1 MCDDQN
7 RISTRLMYDKCAYDQ
22 RLGENKSSLD
32 YTLYDGKFYHSNKC
46 RMELGQVGGNGV
58 SLFAGN
64 LVDLESKLKGIQ
76 RSNSKC
82 QKPLLPLNN
91 STLTPQSSCQMVNYS
106 QTVVPKNSRL
116 DYCGWTKPN

>member
-1 MCDDQN
+1 MCDDRN

-22 RLGENKSSLD
+22 RLGENKTSLD
-32 YTLYDGKFYHSNKC
+32 YSLYEGKFYHSNKC

-76 RSNSKC
+76 RTNSKC
-82 QKPLLPLNN
+82 QKPLMPIYNN
-91 STLTPQSSCQMVNYS
+91 TLVPQSSCQMVNYS
-106 QTVVPKNSRL
+106 QTVVPKNQKL
-116 DYCGWTKPN
+116 DYCGRTKHN

>member
-1 MCDDQN
+1 MCDK

-22 RLGENKSSLD
+22 RLQENKSSLN
-32 YTLYDGKFYHSNKC
+32 YSLYEGKFYHSSKC

-58 SLFAGN
+58 ALYSGN

-76 RSNSKC
+76 RTNSKC
-82 QKPLLPLNN
+82 QPPFVPVNN

-106 QTVVPKNSRL
+106 QIITPEDRNI